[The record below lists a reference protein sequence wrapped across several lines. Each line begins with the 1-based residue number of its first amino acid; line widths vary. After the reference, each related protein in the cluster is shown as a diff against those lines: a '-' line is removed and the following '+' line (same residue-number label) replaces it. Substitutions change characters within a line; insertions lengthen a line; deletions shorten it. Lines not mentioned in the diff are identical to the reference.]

1 MYIYIYIYMCTRV
14 YVEDDPLNPRLKVS
28 LSLMDGATRLLRY
41 GNTVAAALH
50 PYHWNRFTLIMFIFI

>member
-1 MYIYIYIYMCTRV
+1 MCTRV